1 MRRADPGRA
10 KPLHPSYRCAD
21 RSCVSRNRRDVDDL
35 VTKVILGR
43 LSRSDAAGLLVP
55 DRSDEARA
63 AAEQAATLRAR
74 LDVAADDYADG
85 KIDRR
90 QLERITARLRPQIN
104 AAQARSRTVDDSPL
118 LAGLAGP
125 DVSEVWA
132 GLPLTRR
139 RAVVDVLVTVTIH
152 RAAQGARTFD
162 PDAVKIEWRSVS
174 S

>member
-1 MRRADPGRA
+1 
-10 KPLHPSYRCAD
+10 
-21 RSCVSRNRRDVDDL
+21 